1 VWSKA
6 GRFVEG
12 LHAVGVILTKT
23 SVNCVINLHDAL
35 LFTCYFYGFI
45 LCVIIV
51 ACMLMGIACI
61 CLLLFSVNPCIYI
74 AYLSV
79 PVLYILIFHKS
90 YVRVYVLI
98 ACS

>member
-1 VWSKA
+1 M
-6 GRFVEG
+6 EG
-12 LHAVGVILTKT
+12 LHTIGDIITKI
-23 SVNCVINLHDAL
+23 SVNCVINLHAAL

-51 ACMLMGIACI
+51 VCMLMGIACI

-79 PVLYILIFHKS
+79 HVLYILRFQKS
-90 YVRVYVLI
+90 YVCAYVLI
-98 ACS
+98 PCS

>member
-1 VWSKA
+1 M
-6 GRFVEG
+6 EG
-12 LHAVGVILTKT
+12 LHAIGDILTKI
-23 SVNCVINLHDAL
+23 SVNCVITLHVSL

-51 ACMLMGIACI
+51 VCMLMGIACI
-61 CLLLFSVNPCIYI
+61 CLLLFNVNTCIYI

-79 PVLYILIFHKS
+79 HVLYILIFHKS
-90 YVRVYVLI
+90 SMCEYVLI